1 MSSLNVNSKTV
12 TVESDPDTP
21 LLWVLRCELHLTGTK
36 FGCGLGVC
44 GGCTVHLNGEASLA
58 CQKKLKELN
67 GQKITTIEGVQG
79 AEAKALR
86 AAWLDIDVAQCGY
99 CQSAQFM
106 AACALLKH
114 MKGPKY
120 AKELDTDIDAAL
132 CGIVCRCGTYPRI
145 RKAIQ
150 QAAATLHLVKRP

>member
-12 TVESDPDTP
+12 TVASDPETP

-36 FGCGLGVC
+36 FGCGVGVC
-44 GGCTVHLNGEASLA
+44 GACTVHLNDKAGLA
-58 CQKKLKELN
+58 CQTKLNALHGE
-67 GQKITTIEGVQG
+67 KITTIEGVQG
-79 AEAKALR
+79 VEAKALR

-106 AACALLKH
+106 AACALLRNLKRPL
-114 MKGPKY
+114 KP
-120 AKELDTDIDAAL
+120 AELDDEIDAAL

-150 QAAATLHLVKRP
+150 QAAKTLHFL